1 MEDNDNNESSNSSI
15 EENENDVQKPEG
27 KEDDIKED
35 NDKDEMIPLKKE
47 KPLLMINTIKKY
59 IGSDKLDMGVTCL
72 FYAPLVLHSEK
83 LQEFLNENSN
93 HGLTGLKNLGNTS
106 YFNSIIQ
113 CLSHCPDLVYYYIG
127 GLYKNDLANIPAASS
142 SSSLSTKQKGTSK

>member
-15 EENENDVQKPEG
+15 EE
-27 KEDDIKED
+27 EDDNTQWQDAKEE
-35 NDKDEMIPLKKE
+35 NNNKDEIIEMKKDE
-47 KPLLMINTIKKY
+47 PKLMINTIKKF
-59 IGSDKLDMGVTCL
+59 IGSDKIDMGVTCS
-72 FYAPLVLHSEK
+72 FYSPLVLHAEK

-113 CLSHCPDLVYYYIG
+113 CLSHCPDLVYYYIS
-127 GLYKNDLANIPAASS
+127 GLYKDDIVNIPVSS
-142 SSSLSTKQKGTSK
+142 NSSLLSTKQKSTSK